1 MIKGQLSYG
10 PHNADLVKLKLLSP
24 LQATGITG
32 NGQRGEQHRSAE
44 LSAQKMLILTP
55 GNLKRGIS

>member
-24 LQATGITG
+24 LQAMGITG
-32 NGQRGEQHRSAE
+32 NGQRGEQQRSVE

-55 GNLKRGIS
+55 GNLKGGIS